1 MLYSTS
7 LMGELPEQA
16 GKGIERAPMLDQA
29 HLLLEL
35 SRAVTSSLDLQQV
48 LDTSFHAL
56 RRLVSF
62 GGGSIQLIDDGAL
75 VPVATEPPMTDEA
88 KRVRIPVGKGISGT
102 IAATAEAIYIPDI
115 LSDPR
120 VPPPTARKGVSRGVR
135 SYFGVPLIMHG
146 EPVGVLQ
153 IDSAELDAFPPD
165 ARACVLMLVPAIA
178 AAVQNALLFDRERA
192 ALQQLQETEQQ
203 QRDFVAIVSHELRT
217 PITSVSGFG
226 LTLAEHANDLDDDTI
241 ADIGF
246 RIWRSSRRLE
256 RMMGDLLDLSQIE
269 RGTLS
274 AEPAPT
280 DIEPI
285 LRQSVREQSNDA
297 HPIVVDL
304 QAPLPKA
311 MVDGDRLHQ
320 IVGNLLSNARKFS
333 PAGTAI
339 EVVVRAEG
347 DAIALT
353 VEDHGKGI
361 PEDLIN
367 RVFDRFFQAEA
378 AATRSVD
385 GLGIG
390 LYIVKELCQRMDAT
404 IEVDSAVGRGTRFTA
419 RLPVAV

>member
-1 MLYSTS
+1 MFEYAETYARTEEPVKGRSDARLVRSWHGHPIHPLLYSTS

-203 QRDFVAIVSHELRT
+203 QRDFVAIVSHELRICSISRRSSAARC
-217 PITSVSGFG
+217 PRNRLRPTSSPSSARACASSRT
-226 LTLAEHANDLDDDTI
+226 TLIRSWWTFKRPCRRRWSTATGSIRSWATCS
-241 ADIGF
+241 ATRG
-246 RIWRSSRRLE
+246 SSRRPVP
-256 RMMGDLLDLSQIE
+256 RSRLSCA
-269 RGTLS
+269 R
-274 AEPAPT
+274 
-280 DIEPI
+280 
-285 LRQSVREQSNDA
+285 RE
-297 HPIVVDL
+297 
-304 QAPLPKA
+304 
-311 MVDGDRLHQ
+311 
-320 IVGNLLSNARKFS
+320 
-333 PAGTAI
+333 
-339 EVVVRAEG
+339 
-347 DAIALT
+347 
-353 VEDHGKGI
+353 
-361 PEDLIN
+361 
-367 RVFDRFFQAEA
+367 
-378 AATRSVD
+378 TRSRSRSKIT
-385 GLGIG
+385 GKASLKI
-390 LYIVKELCQRMDAT
+390 
-404 IEVDSAVGRGTRFTA
+404 
-419 RLPVAV
+419 